1 VLIPRSNLSIVGIP
15 LRPRIFPASSPPPQP
30 TRTTPTL
37 NLHPSFATSSTA
49 ATPYHTTANLESQ
62 IRSRTATSLSQ
73 TFSTQLYQAEQ
84 NLAIVPTFDLEQR
97 VRLETEV
104 KILKA
109 SFEGFYG
116 FEFRK
121 KNSRLAKKEK
131 KQKADLALCI
141 NLQAVVGLC
150 QGFGA
155 ITTGGPTGDAGLA
168 DGFRGMQIG
177 QGGGVMMTQ
186 DAQPGGYAQG

>member
-1 VLIPRSNLSIVGIP
+1 MLIPRSNLSIVGIP

-84 NLAIVPTFDLEQR
+84 NLAHVPTFDLEQR
-97 VRLETEV
+97 VRLKTEV
-104 KILKA
+104 KILKV
-109 SFEGFYG
+109 SFEVSA
-116 FEFRK
+116 FRVRDRVRVRVRVWVHEEK
-121 KNSRLAKKEK
+121 LALSHREK
-131 KQKADLALCI
+131 KD
-141 NLQAVVGLC
+141 
-150 QGFGA
+150 
-155 ITTGGPTGDAGLA
+155 
-168 DGFRGMQIG
+168 
-177 QGGGVMMTQ
+177 
-186 DAQPGGYAQG
+186 